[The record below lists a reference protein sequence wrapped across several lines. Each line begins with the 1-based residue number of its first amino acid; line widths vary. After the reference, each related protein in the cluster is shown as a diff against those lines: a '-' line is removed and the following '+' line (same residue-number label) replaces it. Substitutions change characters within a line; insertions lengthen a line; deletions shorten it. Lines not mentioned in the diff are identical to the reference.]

1 MKKYPL
7 IKIGSK
13 KIGLDYPRFIVAEL
27 SGNHHQK
34 FDEAVDLIKAA
45 AKAGADA
52 VKLQTYT
59 PDTIT
64 LNSNKKWFRAGGE
77 DNPESWKN
85 KTLYQLYKKAYTP
98 REWQPKLKKIAESLG
113 LIFFSTPF
121 DKSAVDFLE
130 KLLVPCYKVS
140 SYDVVNIPLLIRIAN
155 TRKPV
160 IMSVGFAS
168 VNEIKTAIES
178 LRANG
183 TRQIAILHCV
193 TAYSKEPKLDEMN
206 LRTIGDISET
216 FGVVA
221 GFSDNNAGNE
231 IPVQAA
237 IAGAAIVEKHLI
249 LKRSS
254 GGPDA
259 RFSIEPDEFERM
271 TLNIRKAE
279 EALGNVH
286 YGPASP
292 AEEYNKHFRPSI
304 WVIKD
309 IKKGDKFKKENI
321 RCVRPGNG
329 LSPKHYEK
337 ILGLRAKVNIEQVT
351 PLSWDLIEKQKR

>member
-1 MKKYPL
+1 MKKYSS

-13 KIGLDYPRFIVAEL
+13 KIGLGHPCFIVAEL

-34 FDEAVDLIKAA
+34 FGEAVELIKAA
-45 AKAGADA
+45 AKVGADA

-64 LNSNKKWFRAGGE
+64 LNSNKKWFRVGGK
-77 DNPESWKN
+77 DNPVSWKN
-85 KTLYQLYKKAYTP
+85 KTLYQLYTKAYTP
-98 REWQPKLKKIAESLG
+98 WQWQPKLKKIAEDMG

-121 DKSAVDFLE
+121 DESAVDFLE
-130 KLLVPCYKVS
+130 KLSVPCYKVS
-140 SYDVVNIPLLIRIAN
+140 SYDIVNIPLLAKIAK
-155 TRKPV
+155 TKKPV
-160 IMSVGFAS
+160 IVSIGFAS
-168 VNEIKTAIES
+168 IGEIKGTIKT
-178 LRANG
+178 LGANG
-183 TRQIAILHCV
+183 SKYIALLHCV
-193 TAYSKEPKLDEMN
+193 TAYSKNPKLAEMN
-206 LRTIGDISET
+206 LRTISDISRR

-231 IPVQAA
+231 IPVLAT

-259 RFSIEPDEFERM
+259 KFSIEPDEFKRM
-271 TLNIRKAE
+271 TLSIRKSE
-279 EALGNVH
+279 EALGKVN

-304 WVIKD
+304 WITKN
-309 IKKGDKFKKENI
+309 IKKGEKFRKENI

-329 LSPKHYEK
+329 LSPKYYEK
-337 ILGLRAKVNIEQVT
+337 ILGLRAKVDIEAST
-351 PLSWDLIEKQKR
+351 PMLWNLVEKQK

>member
-1 MKKYPL
+1 MKKHPS

-13 KIGLDYPRFIVAEL
+13 KIGLDHPCFIVTEL

-64 LNSNKKWFRAGGE
+64 LNSNKKWFKVGGK

-85 KTLYQLYKKAYTP
+85 KTLYKLYKKAYTP
-98 REWQPKLKKIAESLG
+98 WEWQPKLKRIAESLG

-121 DKSAVDFLE
+121 DETAVDFLE
-130 KLLVPCYKVS
+130 KISVPCYKVS
-140 SYDVVNIPLLIRIAN
+140 SYDVINIPLLIKIAE
-155 TRKPV
+155 TKKPV

-168 VNEIKTAIES
+168 IREIQMAIKS
-178 LRANG
+178 LRGNG

-206 LRTIGDISET
+206 LRTISDISGR
-216 FGVVA
+216 FGVVG
-221 GFSDNNAGNE
+221 GFSDNNAGIE
-231 IPVQAA
+231 MPVQAA
-237 IAGAAIVEKHLI
+237 IAGAAIIEKHLI

-254 GGPDA
+254 GGLDA
-259 RFSIEPDEFERM
+259 RFSIEPEEFKAMVQRIRDAKM
-271 TLNIRKAE
+271 TLGKI
-279 EALGNVH
+279 H
-286 YGPASP
+286 YGSASQ

-304 WVIKD
+304 WVTKD

-337 ILGLRAKVNIEQVT
+337 ILGLRAKAYIEAYT
-351 PLSWDLIEKQKR
+351 PMSWGLVEK